1 MKSCFIS
8 SLVVSF
14 TFTIFNVSG
23 RYLLVEVDAEME
35 TIQNTLIKDAHPKDK
50 MCSACKMGVETMESM
65 LGDEHDPEKIKEA
78 LTAMCLSL
86 PKEFQEKCKQTM
98 GKEHI
103 ALIIEEI
110 LKGDT
115 PEMICQNMGW
125 CDKTAGVQG
134 INSIA
139 CSGLDCLI
147 PHCLPRG
154 GNCDCWIG
162 CHCCAGLKCR
172 TCGAGVHH
180 TCLP

>member
-1 MKSCFIS
+1 
-8 SLVVSF
+8 
-14 TFTIFNVSG
+14 
-23 RYLLVEVDAEME
+23 
-35 TIQNTLIKDAHPKDK
+35 
-50 MCSACKMGVETMESM
+50 MCPACKMGIGKVESL

-78 LTAMCLSL
+78 LTAMCPSL
-86 PKEFQEKCKQTM
+86 PKEFQDKCKQTI

-134 INSIA
+134 INSR
-139 CSGLDCLI
+139 GWEPI
-147 PHCLPRG
+147 PRCLPRG
-154 GNCDCWIG
+154 GDCDCWWG

-172 TCGAGVHH
+172 SCGAGVHH
-180 TCLP
+180 NCLP

>member
-1 MKSCFIS
+1 MGKKTMKFCFIS

-65 LGDEHDPEKIKEA
+65 LGDEHDPEKIKE
-78 LTAMCLSL
+78 
-86 PKEFQEKCKQTM
+86 
-98 GKEHI
+98 HI

-115 PEMICQNMGW
+115 PEMIC
-125 CDKTAGVQG
+125 
-134 INSIA
+134 
-139 CSGLDCLI
+139 SGLDCLI
-147 PHCLPRG
+147 PHCLPR
-154 GNCDCWIG
+154 
-162 CHCCAGLKCR
+162 
-172 TCGAGVHH
+172 
-180 TCLP
+180 